1 MATSFYFNKANR
13 FEQDLL
19 ENLAIEMIKINGLD
33 AYYLPRTLFNQDE
46 IFEEDVLSTFNRGY
60 FIEMYVKNVTGFSG
74 EKEILTKFG
83 IEVREQVTF
92 VIAKRRFEDEIG
104 AYENRTRPLEGD
116 LIFFPINNGL
126 FEIKFVD
133 HDQPFYQISG
143 RYVYELKCEKFEY
156 SSERIDTGIAAV
168 DDIEERFSLD
178 GVGYASGLLTE
189 FGESLLTEASEAII
203 IMQESVQE
211 KDGGSQN
218 VEFQLGGDDIID
230 FTERNP
236 FGDV

>member
-104 AYENRTRPLEGD
+104 AYEDRTRPLEGD

-178 GVGYASGLLTE
+178 GVGYASGLITE
-189 FGESLLTEASEAII
+189 FGEGLLTEASESII
-203 IMQESVQE
+203 IMRESIQD
-211 KDGGSQN
+211 KDKGAQN

-230 FTERNP
+230 FTEKNP